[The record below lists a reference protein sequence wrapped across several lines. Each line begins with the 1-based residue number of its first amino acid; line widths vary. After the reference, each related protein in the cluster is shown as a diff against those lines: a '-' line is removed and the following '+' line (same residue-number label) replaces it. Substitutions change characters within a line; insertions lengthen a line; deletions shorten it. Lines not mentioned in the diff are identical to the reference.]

1 MPKAHVLQRFMD
13 EDQPGVWSVEVVD
26 RFGDGEYEVTIFYGP
41 YSEIR
46 AWLSGSHSPSRSPRN
61 ELRYNALLQFE
72 GF

>member
-26 RFGDGEYEVTIFYGP
+26 RFGDGEMEMTVFYGP

-46 AWLSGSHSPSRSPRN
+46 ARQ
-61 ELRYNALLQFE
+61 YAALAEREPFPE
-72 GF
+72 PPPAPGRIEN